1 MRARPVSAWLGLVA
15 ALALSAPG
23 VARAADQVL
32 HVASAAAAHRPSEV
46 VALGV
51 GKSYVVDLPRDASEV
66 LVADPK
72 TANAVVRSAR
82 RAYIIGLKVGETD
95 IIFFDAAGHQIESL
109 SVDVGQNLAALRQS
123 LHASIPTGRIDVRPI
138 GASIML
144 SGTVHSAADAQ
155 TAIGLA
161 TQAAGDAKKVVNALK
176 IEGRDQVMVKV
187 EVVEMNRTVE
197 KQLGIQWNLQ
207 GILGTTALAA
217 GFNPGI
223 AAGNEVFQTFGAGGR
238 NPGVTLQNTT
248 GNGVGASFNG
258 KRFGGYANLQALEQ
272 NGLARLLAS
281 PTLTAISGE
290 SASFL
295 AGGEFPYPSGLDQ
308 TGHPVLSYKNYG
320 VTLSFT
326 PVVLSDGRISLQI
339 HSEVSQLDYTNAVSI
354 GGLSVPAL
362 TARQTTT
369 TVELPSGGSLAIS
382 GLLQDDVR
390 QSINGL
396 PGLGNIPVLGALFRS
411 RDFQTQQ
418 TDLVV
423 LVTPYLVKPV
433 ARNRLAR
440 PDDNF
445 APASDPQALLFGKLN
460 RIYATGDPKTPPAAA
475 AAYRGNYGFII
486 K

>member
-1 MRARPVSAWLGLVA
+1 
-15 ALALSAPG
+15 
-23 VARAADQVL
+23 
-32 HVASAAAAHRPSEV
+32 
-46 VALGV
+46 
-51 GKSYVVDLPRDASEV
+51 
-66 LVADPK
+66 
-72 TANAVVRSAR
+72 
-82 RAYIIGLKVGETD
+82 
-95 IIFFDAAGHQIESL
+95 
-109 SVDVGQNLAALRQS
+109 
-123 LHASIPTGRIDVRPI
+123 
-138 GASIML
+138 
-144 SGTVHSAADAQ
+144 
-155 TAIGLA
+155 
-161 TQAAGDAKKVVNALK
+161 
-176 IEGRDQVMVKV
+176 
-187 EVVEMNRTVE
+187 
-197 KQLGIQWNLQ
+197 
-207 GILGTTALAA
+207 
-217 GFNPGI
+217 
-223 AAGNEVFQTFGAGGR
+223 
-238 NPGVTLQNTT
+238 
-248 GNGVGASFNG
+248 
-258 KRFGGYANLQALEQ
+258 
-272 NGLARLLAS
+272 
-281 PTLTAISGE
+281 
-290 SASFL
+290 
-295 AGGEFPYPSGLDQ
+295 
-308 TGHPVLSYKNYG
+308 
-320 VTLSFT
+320 
-326 PVVLSDGRISLQI
+326 VVLSDGRISLQI